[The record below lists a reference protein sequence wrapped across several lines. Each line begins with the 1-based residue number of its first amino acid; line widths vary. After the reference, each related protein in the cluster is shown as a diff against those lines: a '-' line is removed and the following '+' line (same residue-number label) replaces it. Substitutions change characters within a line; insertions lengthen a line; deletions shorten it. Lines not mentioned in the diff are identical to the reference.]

1 MDSFS
6 TGNLRWSNTAE
17 RITSNMHAT
26 SFQIAIDRQ
35 VCIAAQGVSL
45 ISVREL
51 DAPGP
56 IRSRFLAPNSAA
68 GPFRAVW
75 RFDHTRCDSHSRRR
89 RVEAIYHT
97 AYRDRN
103 GMEFQLRLP
112 VKSRRGLAEPE
123 CLRNQHSCN

>member
-75 RFDHTRCDSHSRRR
+75 RFHHTRCDVLWFPGVRL
-89 RVEAIYHT
+89 RVT
-97 AYRDRN
+97 V
-103 GMEFQLRLP
+103 P
-112 VKSRRGLAEPE
+112 VSANVKIGFVG
-123 CLRNQHSCN
+123 